1 VLSSGVRTA
10 LFGGDD
16 VTDLDGFS
24 ALAKLV
30 EEGTLEAAVRVGVRS
45 DEGPPEIIEQ
55 ADLVVDGIEG
65 FQQVLA
71 ELDAA

>member
-1 VLSSGVRTA
+1 
-10 LFGGDD
+10 
-16 VTDLDGFS
+16 VTDLDGFTALT
-24 ALAKLV
+24 ALAA
-30 EEGTLEAAVRVGVRS
+30 EGQLDHAVRVGVRS
-45 DEGPPEIIEQ
+45 DEGPREIVEQ

>member
-1 VLSSGVRTA
+1 MRAA

-24 ALAKLV
+24 ALTALT
-30 EEGTLEAAVRVGVRS
+30 EEGRLDHAVRVGVRS
-45 DEGPPEIIEQ
+45 DEGPREILEQ

-65 FQQVLA
+65 FQRVLA